1 MFCPFEVQCPKV
13 RYGPPRDGG
22 YVILDRNFGEKGI
35 LGYGVDKDVTFEND
49 LTAKYGIP
57 GWVFD
62 HTITDVPATGPGVT
76 YVPEGITG
84 GEEAAPLFNLA
95 THVERFIGPTGDY
108 MLKMDVEGAEW
119 EVLRTADLS
128 RVTQLILELHN
139 LESFPEEVIEK
150 VNKSFVLVHVHGNNC
165 HNQPWYW
172 KDRWHRVPRYLECTW
187 VRKDLVECIG
197 PSKEK
202 YPTALDV
209 KNREDVPELEPL
221 DFWEECNMPFS
232 FIAPDP
238 EQRAVLAK
246 FVCPCDEV
254 IEEGPGRH
262 PNSFVLTSGDLVPVV
277 LVNDLRHLAGVKT
290 GIVMCCRRGVG
301 TLEARLFDTN
311 GHMEQRMLNSS
322 PFHTIFCI

>member
-1 MFCPFEVQCPKV
+1 MAVSCPKV

-62 HTITDVPATGPGVT
+62 HTITEAPALGPNVM
-76 YVPEGITG
+76 YIPEGITG
-84 GEEAAPLFNLA
+84 GDEAAPLFNLA
-95 THVERFIGPTGDY
+95 THVERFIGPVGDY

-119 EVLRTADLS
+119 DVLRNSDLS
-128 RVTQLILELHN
+128 RVTQLVLELHD
-139 LESFPEEVIEK
+139 LDICPKEVIEK
-150 VNKSFVLVHVHGNNC
+150 LNKSFYLVHVHGNNC

-172 KDRWHRVPRYLECTW
+172 LDRWHRIPRYLECTW
-187 VRKDLVECIG
+187 VRKDLVECLG
-197 PSKEK
+197 PSTEK
-202 YPTALDV
+202 YPTPLDV

-221 DFWEECNMPFS
+221 DFWEECNTPFS

-238 EQRAVLAK
+238 EQRAVLGK

-254 IEEGPGRH
+254 IAEAPGRH
-262 PNSFVLTSGDLVPVV
+262 PNYLVLEPGDVVPLA
-277 LVNDLRHLAGVKT
+277 LVNDLRHLCGVRV
-290 GIVMCCRRGVG
+290 GIATCYRRGVA
-301 TLEARLFDTN
+301 TLEGRVFDTN
-311 GHMEQRMLNSS
+311 GTIERRMLGS
-322 PFHTIFCI
+322 PLHTIVGI

>member
-1 MFCPFEVQCPKV
+1 MFRPMAVSCPKV

-62 HTITDVPATGPGVT
+62 HTIKDVPAIGPNVT
-76 YVPEGITG
+76 YIPEGITG

-119 EVLRTADLS
+119 RVLRNADLS
-128 RVTQLILELHN
+128 RVTQLVLELHN
-139 LESFPEEVIEK
+139 LDICPEDVIEK
-150 VNKSFVLVHVHGNNC
+150 LNKSFYLVHVHGNNC

-172 KDRWHRVPRYLECTW
+172 LDRWHRIPRYLECTW
-187 VRKDLVECIG
+187 VRKDLVECLG
-197 PSKEK
+197 PSTEK
-202 YPTALDV
+202 YPTPLDV

-221 DFWEECNMPFS
+221 DFWEECTTPFS

-254 IEEGPGRH
+254 VAEAPVRH
-262 PNSFVLTSGDLVPVV
+262 PNYLVLKPGDIVPLV
-277 LVNDLRHLAGVKT
+277 LVNDLRHLG
-290 GIVMCCRRGVG
+290 GIRMGIATCCRRGVATTEG
-301 TLEARLFDTN
+301 RVFDTN
-311 GHMEQRMLNSS
+311 GTVERGTLGS
-322 PFHTIFCI
+322 PFHTIFGI